1 MKKNSVKTGTSR
13 WQRGTV
19 PEASRRP
26 ASVCVCGFNW
36 EDHWDDGHR
45 KSTNPVSPDFNWTL
59 PPPSSSLDVFDFYS
73 FFLWI
78 MHRRLRRDRLLP
90 SFFCFCFFVVFF
102 CFAFYWSGFTEFY
115 FQFVVV
121 FFGFHYRVS
130 LEDDVPIERFRRKK
144 KRKRVRN
151 VRLLFCARGAKIRSN
166 QRRRREIL
174 ASSLRRRRRR
184 RFDVICIVFE
194 LRQRCRFCF
203 FCCCRLGKSLFL
215 NKKIQR

>member
-1 MKKNSVKTGTSR
+1 MKKKLGKNRYQPLAERDGA
-13 WQRGTV
+13 RGVATPGV
-19 PEASRRP
+19 G
-26 ASVCVCGFNW
+26 VCVCGFNW

-90 SFFCFCFFVVFF
+90 SFFCFCFFVVFC

-115 FQFVVV
+115 FQFFVVV
-121 FFGFHYRVS
+121 FFFFGFHYRVS

-144 KRKRVRN
+144 KEKGTKRSSFVLRPRCQN
-151 VRLLFCARGAKIRSN
+151 PIQSTETPGNPRFLIATTASTPFRRHLHSFRVATALPFLFFLL
-166 QRRRREIL
+166 L
-174 ASSLRRRRRR
+174 
-184 RFDVICIVFE
+184 
-194 LRQRCRFCF
+194 
-203 FCCCRLGKSLFL
+203 
-215 NKKIQR
+215 